1 MYILLELK
9 ITGDEFEHNIES
21 YLEET
26 AARIA
31 YYQLLAVAISSEV
44 ETHSVLLLA
53 SDGTIIEKQT
63 FAHQVGE
70 PNVVEIN
77 NNVVI

>member
-9 ITGDEFEHNIES
+9 ITGDEFEYNIES

-26 AARIA
+26 AAKIA
-31 YYQLLAVAISSEV
+31 YYQLLATAISSEV
-44 ETHSVLLLA
+44 EIHSVLLLS
-53 SDGTIIEKQT
+53 SDGNIIEKQT
-63 FAHQVGE
+63 FAHQIGE
-70 PNVVEIN
+70 PNVVEVN